1 VLQPAFQASVLRNFP
16 SLLSLLR
23 QDHDL
28 TQFVLALP
36 ASPRASDKEGQGVPA
51 AAAAAAAASSA
62 VGGGKAVDFQVQ
74 GTEEEAAEDQER

>member
-1 VLQPAFQASVLRNFP
+1 MLQPAFQASVLRNFP

-36 ASPRASDKEGQGVPA
+36 ASPRASNKEGQGIP
-51 AAAAAAAASSA
+51 AAAAAAASSA